1 MEGEELPGSFI
12 NSRRVSTGNNGYV
25 SSTTRMVKEH
35 SIYEEDQQRGRNLA
49 KLPHSFAE
57 ALRSG
62 YRVID
67 EASLETQKGKRV
79 GILYLKNSSRP
90 ELMIAYEAD
99 ACNGYRFSRPQVVLL
114 I

>member
-1 MEGEELPGSFI
+1 MAFRRISHEEG
-12 NSRRVSTGNNGYV
+12 
-25 SSTTRMVKEH
+25 
-35 SIYEEDQQRGRNLA
+35 NLA

-57 ALRSG
+57 ALSSG

-79 GILYLKNSSRP
+79 GTLYLKSSSRP

-99 ACNGYRFSRPQVVLL
+99 ACNGYRFSIPQVVLL

>member
-1 MEGEELPGSFI
+1 M
-12 NSRRVSTGNNGYV
+12 
-25 SSTTRMVKEH
+25 
-35 SIYEEDQQRGRNLA
+35 A

-79 GILYLKNSSRP
+79 GISCLKNSSRP
-90 ELMIAYEAD
+90 ELIIAYEAD
-99 ACNGYRFSRPQVVLL
+99 AKNGYRFSKPQVAPL